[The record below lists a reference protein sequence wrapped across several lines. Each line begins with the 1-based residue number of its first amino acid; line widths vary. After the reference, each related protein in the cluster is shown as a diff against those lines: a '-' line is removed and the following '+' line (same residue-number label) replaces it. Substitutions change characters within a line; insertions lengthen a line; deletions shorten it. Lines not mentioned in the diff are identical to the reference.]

1 MPGDPYAL
9 KLMDSVGP
17 AVGGSL
23 FPLQPTLRI
32 VDRGGNAVLGI
43 NPTRKF
49 RPSVSVALDVV
60 PEGSGASLRPSE
72 ASTAPVIDGVARFQ
86 GLYINEAGKSYRLK
100 FTSNMV

>member
-1 MPGDPYAL
+1 
-9 KLMDSVGP
+9 MDSLGP
-17 AVGGSL
+17 ALGGAV
-23 FPLQPTLRI
+23 FPVQPTVSI

-49 RPSVSVALDVV
+49 RPSVSVTLDGI
-60 PEGSGASLRPSE
+60 PESSGATLRPS
-72 ASTAPVIDGVARFQ
+72 AVSTAPIVDGVARFQ